1 MNASETSPLRIG
13 IYADDLTGALDAAA
27 PFAAAGM
34 STYVSVF
41 GIVPDDNART
51 HRVLSLNVDTRHGDR
66 FPVFDKSARA
76 VQELRATGFK
86 LLVNKIDSTMRGHA
100 GMEAR
105 AGLSQ
110 EPSDPRDIGKTG
122 AWSGPRLALI
132 APSFPAMG
140 RIVSGRQVLVKGV
153 PLADTE
159 IGRDPL
165 SPVNSSDIAELVEL
179 NTGIRPSVLSL
190 CDIRPDGR
198 LHGRISE
205 LSDHPP
211 VLAVCDAESD
221 EDMKLIAAAF
231 VEASGEV
238 ILSGSAGVTNALAE
252 ILSGESQGPPK
263 SASNSNTEGSTAPSL
278 IVSGSQ
284 RSETG
289 HQLKLVS
296 DDQPVEWLQ
305 LNPVAL
311 LDENLS
317 RETRD
322 NAVGALVSAI
332 EGGKHAAVSL
342 LQVNVTGDLDIPSK
356 LVRELGAICYRVA
369 RRTRPGALVI
379 VGGDTAQSALRAVGA
394 AGIVM
399 HDQPFPG
406 VPVGIVD
413 GGLLDG
419 VRVVTKAGA
428 FGDREILVNVIDYL
442 TSTGPE
448 HVSTKVQK

>member
-1 MNASETSPLRIG
+1 MNASETSRLRIG

-27 PFAAAGM
+27 PLAAAGM

-41 GIVPDDNART
+41 GIVPDDDART
-51 HRVLSLNVDTRHGDR
+51 HRVLSLNVDTRDGDR
-66 FPVFDKSARA
+66 FPVFDKAARA
-76 VQELRATGFK
+76 VQELRAAGFR
-86 LLVNKIDSTMRGHA
+86 LLVNKIDSTLRGHA

-140 RIVSGRQVLVKGV
+140 RIVSGGQVLVNGV
-153 PLADTE
+153 PLAETE
-159 IGRDPL
+159 VGRDPL
-165 SPVNSSDIAELVEL
+165 TPVTSSDIVELVEL
-179 NTGIRPSVLSL
+179 NTGIRPTVLSL
-190 CDIRPDGR
+190 DDVRADGS
-198 LHGRISE
+198 LYGRIAE
-205 LSDHPP
+205 LSGRPP
-211 VLAVCDAESD
+211 VLAVCDAETD
-221 EDMKLIAAAF
+221 EDLRLIAAAF
-231 VEASGEV
+231 VEANGKV

-252 ILSGESQGPPK
+252 ILSDESQDPPK
-263 SASNSNTEGSTAPSL
+263 SASNTGDRTAPSL

-284 RSETG
+284 RTVTG

-296 DDQPVEWLQ
+296 DDRPVEWLQ
-305 LNPVAL
+305 IDPVAL
-311 LDENLS
+311 LDEDLS

-322 NAVGALVSAI
+322 NVISTVVSAL
-332 EGGKHAAVSL
+332 EDGKHAAVSL
-342 LQVNVTGDLDIPSK
+342 FQVDLTGDGDIPTK

-379 VGGDTAQSALRAVGA
+379 IGGDTAQAALRAVGA
-394 AGIVM
+394 AGVVM

-406 VPVGIVD
+406 IPAGTVD

-428 FGDREILVNVIDYL
+428 FGPQEILVDVIDYL
-442 TSTGPE
+442 T
-448 HVSTKVQK
+448 

>member
-1 MNASETSPLRIG
+1 MNASETARLRIG

-27 PFAAAGM
+27 PFAAAGI

-41 GIVPDDNART
+41 GIVPDDDART

-66 FPVFDKSARA
+66 FPVFDKAARA

-86 LLVNKIDSTMRGHA
+86 FLINKIDSTLRGHV

-122 AWSGPRLALI
+122 EWSGPRLALI
-132 APSFPAMG
+132 APSFPTMG
-140 RIVSGRQVLVKGV
+140 RIVSCRQVLVNGV

-159 IGRDPL
+159 VGRDPL
-165 SPVNSSDIAELVEL
+165 TPVNTSDIAELVER

-190 CDIRPDGR
+190 CDVRPDGR
-198 LHGRISE
+198 LNGKISD
-205 LSDHPP
+205 LLDHPP

-231 VEASGEV
+231 VEAKGEV

-252 ILSGESQGPPK
+252 ILSSESQDPPK
-263 SASNSNTEGSTAPSL
+263 SASNTEGSTAPSL

-284 RSETG
+284 RSVTG
-289 HQLKLVS
+289 HQLKLLS
-296 DDQPVEWLQ
+296 DDRPVEWLQ
-305 LNPVAL
+305 INPVSL
-311 LDENLS
+311 LGEDLF

-322 NAVGALVSAI
+322 NAVDTLVRAM
-332 EGGKHAAVSL
+332 EEGKHAAVSL
-342 LQVNVTGDLDIPSK
+342 LQVDVTGDLDIPTK

-369 RRTRPGALVI
+369 RRTRTGALVI
-379 VGGDTAQSALRAVGA
+379 VGGDTAQAVLRAVGS
-394 AGIVM
+394 AGIVL
-399 HDQPFPG
+399 HGQPFPG
-406 VPVGIVD
+406 VPVGVVD

-428 FGDREILVNVIDYL
+428 FGDQDILVDVIDYL
-442 TSTGPE
+442 T
-448 HVSTKVQK
+448 

>member
-1 MNASETSPLRIG
+1 MNASEPSRLRIG

-41 GIVPDDNART
+41 GIVPDEYART

-66 FPVFDKSARA
+66 FPVFDKAARA
-76 VQELRATGFK
+76 VQELRARGFR
-86 LLVNKIDSTMRGHA
+86 LLVNKIDSTLRGHA

-105 AGLSQ
+105 AGLSP
-110 EPSDPRDIGKTG
+110 EPSDPLDLDKKGV
-122 AWSGPRLALI
+122 WSGPRVALI

-140 RIVSGRQVLVKGV
+140 RIVSGGQVLVNDI
-153 PLADTE
+153 PLRETE
-159 IGRDPL
+159 VGRDPL
-165 SPVNSSDIAELVEL
+165 TPVNSSDIAELVEL
-179 NTGIRPSVLSL
+179 NTGIRPTVLSL
-190 CDIRPDGR
+190 HDVRADGR
-198 LHGRISE
+198 LHRRIAE

-231 VEASGEV
+231 VGASGEV

-252 ILSGESQGPPK
+252 ILSDESQRPPE
-263 SASNSNTEGSTAPSL
+263 SASNTGDRTAPSL

-284 RSETG
+284 RSLTG
-289 HQLKLVS
+289 YQLKLVS
-296 DDQPVEWLQ
+296 DNRPVQWLQ
-305 LNPVAL
+305 IDPVAL
-311 LDENLS
+311 LDEELS
-317 RETRD
+317 REARD
-322 NAVGALVSAI
+322 NAVSTLVSAM
-332 EGGKHAAVSL
+332 EDGKHAAVSL
-342 LQVNVTGDLDIPSK
+342 FQVDVTGDVDVPTK
-356 LVRELGAICYRVA
+356 LVRELGAICYRIA
-369 RRTRPGALVI
+369 RRTRPGAIVI
-379 VGGDTAQSALRAVGA
+379 IGGDTAQAALRAVGA

-406 VPVGIVD
+406 IPAGTVD

-428 FGDREILVNVIDYL
+428 FGGQKILIDVIDYL
-442 TSTGPE
+442 TCRRPE
-448 HVSTKVQK
+448 DESRNVQK